1 MSVSIPANLTLV
13 DVINRKIIDVTFY
26 DSANNAMNGPCYWI
40 TDNAFAFD
48 YSTYW
53 AMGWYVAYFNSNGTY
68 QYAEFQ
74 QSGIPTLQKILDSVN
89 GNPYYNWYGNLQN
102 SSVIIPN
109 PNSNPYS
116 NTCFPAGTPVNTNQ
130 GIIPIEL
137 LDPNVHT
144 IRNKKIIGVSKT
156 VSLDKFLVCFE
167 KDALGSNVPSQKT
180 IISNNHGIYYEGE
193 MIRAD
198 KFIDKFKNVNKIR
211 YTGEVLY
218 NVLMEKHDKMVI
230 NNLICETLDPESY
243 TVKLYKILQTLSPEE
258 QQKRIK
264 NYNDFIIKNNIF
276 APKK

>member
-1 MSVSIPANLTLV
+1 MSVSIPAYLDFTDFNHKRIVNT
-13 DVINRKIIDVTFY
+13 TFY
-26 DSANNAMNGPCYWI
+26 GNGDMQNAQPGPGYWI
-40 TDNAFAFD
+40 TNNAFAL
-48 YSTYW
+48 SIGW
-53 AMGWYVAYFNSNGTY
+53 AWVNGWWVAYFNGNGTY

-74 QSGIPTLQKILDSVN
+74 KSTIPTLQDILNAVN
-89 GNPYYNWYGNLQN
+89 GGTIYNWYGNLQN
-102 SSVIIPN
+102 SSITISP
-109 PNSNPYS
+109 PNPYS

-144 IRNKKIIGVSKT
+144 IRNKKIIGISKT
-156 VSLDKFLVCFE
+156 ISLDKFLVCFE
-167 KDALGSNVPSQKT
+167 KDSLSSNVPSQKT

-193 MIRAD
+193 MIRAH

-258 QQKRIK
+258 QQQRIK
-264 NYNDFIIKNNIF
+264 NYNDFVIKNKVF
-276 APKK
+276 DPKK